1 MQIKKPTHQQIVYFI
16 IVVLTLSLSHSF
28 LRQHIL
34 RVFQGGEQLE
44 TDISKCE
51 LLKPTTRCQHAGDSW
66 ATDSTNSV
74 SLSDMSE
81 DDAGV
86 TRGGSVEVTASSSG
100 SVYAGQ

>member
-1 MQIKKPTHQQIVYFI
+1 MTHHQIILLLI
-16 IVVLTLSLSHSF
+16 LLLSHIF

-34 RVFQGGEQLE
+34 CVLQGGEKLE

-51 LLKPTTRCQHAGDSW
+51 LLKPTTRCQRVGDSW

-81 DDAGV
+81 DDVGV

-100 SVYAGQ
+100 SVYQGQ